1 MLEDKIIKAATEEFK
16 QKLRH
21 ALENLSMATLS
32 PELAEQ
38 VSQGLQES
46 IRSAAL
52 VGYRTFLESYDEQQ
66 DVLAVNGQ
74 VLRFKIA
81 SGKIFLTP
89 FGEMTV
95 TRNLYQADTGG
106 PTYAPLDEKWG
117 MTGEYAMPQVQE
129 CVLLITAHLTPKEV
143 ASLLQKS
150 SLFHPSATAITN
162 MVKESGEFIE
172 AHLDELQ
179 HAIREEEEVPKQTQV
194 VVASMDGVNVLVR
207 ESGNKSG
214 RPKERPDKG
223 EANPEPS
230 STYKN
235 AMVGSI
241 SFYGIDKDEKGEIKP
256 ERLQSRY
263 LARMPEERCPTF
275 KAQFE
280 AELDHVEKS
289 VDPNVRKILLNDG
302 HRSIWKYIDQ
312 NDRFKQYEKLV
323 DFYHTSEHLSQAAE
337 ALFGKKSAAADD
349 WYNKWYDKLLEED
362 DAATGVVRSIEY
374 YATQQPIPKSRDNDL
389 QQERTFFRRNQHR
402 MTYADF
408 RKRGLPIGSGPV
420 EAACKSVV
428 KTRMCRS
435 GMRWSRE
442 GGQKILNLRVFVK
455 SDRWDSFWENY
466 MTLKRAA

>member
-1 MLEDKIIKAATEEFK
+1 MLEDKLITTATEEFK
-16 QKLRH
+16 QKLRQ
-21 ALENLSMATLS
+21 ALENLSMTTLT

-52 VGYRTFLESYDEQQ
+52 VGYRAFLESYDEKQ
-66 DVLAVNGQ
+66 DGLTVNGQ
-74 VLRFKIA
+74 ILRFKVV
-81 SGKIFLTP
+81 SEKIFLTP

-95 TRNLYQADTGG
+95 PRNLYQADAGG
-106 PTYAPLDEKWG
+106 PTYAPLDAKWG

-129 CVLLITAHLTPKEV
+129 CVLLAASHLTPKEV
-143 ASLLQKS
+143 ASLLKKS

-162 MVKESGEFIE
+162 MVKDSGEFIE

-179 HAIREEEEVPKQTQV
+179 HAIREGEEAPKQTQV
-194 VVASMDGVNVLVR
+194 VVASMDGVNVLMR
-207 ESGNKSG
+207 EPGNKSG

-223 EANPEPS
+223 EANPETAA
-230 STYKN
+230 TYKN

-241 SFYGIDKDEKGEIKP
+241 SFYDIGTDAKGEIKP

-280 AELDHVEKS
+280 AELEHVEKAIGAD
-289 VDPNVRKILLNDG
+289 VKKVLLNDG
-302 HRSIWKYIDQ
+302 HRSIWNYIDQ
-312 NDRFKQYEKLV
+312 DERFKDYEQLV

-349 WYNKWYDKLLEED
+349 WYDKWYDKLLAED

-374 YATQQPIPKSRDNDL
+374 YATQQQIPQSRVNDL
-389 QQERTFFRRNQHR
+389 QQERTFFGRNQHR

-408 RKRGLPIGSGPV
+408 RRRGLPIGSGPV

-435 GMRWSRE
+435 GMRWSRD
-442 GGQKILNLRVFVK
+442 GGQKILNLRVLVK

>member
-1 MLEDKIIKAATEEFK
+1 MLEDKIITTATEEFK
-16 QKLRH
+16 QKLRQSF
-21 ALENLSMATLS
+21 ENLSMATLT

-52 VGYRTFLESYDEQQ
+52 VGYRTFLESYDEKQ
-66 DVLAVNGQ
+66 DVLTVNGQ
-74 VLRFKIA
+74 VLRFKIV
-81 SGKIFLTP
+81 SEKIFLTP

-95 TRNLYQADTGG
+95 PRHLYQADAGG

-129 CVLLITAHLTPKEV
+129 CVLLVAAHLTPKEA
-143 ASLLQKS
+143 ASLFQKS

-179 HAIREEEEVPKQTQV
+179 QAIREGEDMPKQTQV

-207 ESGNKSG
+207 EPGNKSG

-223 EANPEPS
+223 EANPEPAA
-230 STYKN
+230 TYKN

-241 SFYGIDKDEKGEIKP
+241 SFYGIDEDEKGEVKP

-289 VDPNVRKILLNDG
+289 IDPHVKKVLLNDG
-302 HRSIWKYIDQ
+302 HRSIWNYIDQ
-312 NDRFKQYEKLV
+312 DERYKEYEKLV

-337 ALFGKKSAAADD
+337 ALFGKKAAAADD
-349 WYNKWYDKLLEED
+349 WYSKWYDKLLAED

-374 YATQQPIPKSRDNDL
+374 YAAQQPIPKSRVNDL
-389 QQERTFFRRNQHR
+389 QQEQTFFGRNQHR

-408 RKRGLPIGSGPV
+408 RRRGLPIGSGPV

-442 GGQKILNLRVFVK
+442 GGQKILNLRVLVK
-455 SDRWDSFWENY
+455 SDRWDGFWENY
-466 MTLKRAA
+466 MALKRAA

>member
-1 MLEDKIIKAATEEFK
+1 MLDDKIIEAATEEFK

-21 ALENLSMATLS
+21 ALDNLSVATLT

-38 VSQGLQES
+38 VSHGLQES

-52 VGYRTFLESYDEQQ
+52 VGYRTFLESYDEKH
-66 DVLAVNGQ
+66 DTLEVNGR
-74 VLRFKIA
+74 VLRFKFTSA
-81 SGKIFLTP
+81 KIFLTP

-106 PTYAPLDEKWG
+106 SAYVPLDTKWG
-117 MTGEYAMPQVQE
+117 MAGEYAMPQVQE
-129 CVLLITAHLTPKEV
+129 CVLLAAAHLTPKEV
-143 ASLLQKS
+143 ESLLEKS
-150 SLFHPSATAITN
+150 SFFHPSETAIKN

-179 HAIREEEEVPKQTQV
+179 QAIRDEEEIPEQTQV
-194 VVASMDGVNVLVR
+194 MVASMDGANVLVR
-207 ESGNKSG
+207 ESGKKSG
-214 RPKERPDKG
+214 RPKERPGTG
-223 EANPEPS
+223 EAKQEPAAI
-230 STYKN
+230 YKN

-241 SFYGIDKDEKGEIKP
+241 SFYRIGEKENGEAKP

-263 LARMPEERCPTF
+263 VARMPEERCPTF

-289 VDPNVRKILLNDG
+289 VDPEVKKVLLNDG
-302 HRSIWKYIDQ
+302 HRSIWNYIDHHE
-312 NDRFKQYEKLV
+312 RYKGYEKLV
-323 DFYHTSEHLSQAAE
+323 DFYHTTEHLSRAAE
-337 ALFGKKSAAADD
+337 ALFGKKSPAADD
-349 WYNKWYDKLLEED
+349 WYNKWHDKLLEED
-362 DAATGVVRSIEY
+362 DAATGVNRSMQY
-374 YATQQPIPKSRDNDL
+374 YAEQQQISQSRCHDL
-389 QQERTFFRRNQHR
+389 HQERTFFMRNQHR

-408 RKRGLPIGSGPV
+408 RRRGLPIGSGPV

-442 GGQKILNLRVFVK
+442 GGQKILNLRAIVK

-466 MTLKRAA
+466 TKFKRAA